1 MHLGRLPRLTLRLLP
16 RTAPLSRCFVFHT
29 FWHRADNLP
38 ICTDKICPNRSY
50 CVACRC
56 STTGDVP
63 LDAFNSIFSLGTQI
77 SSLCGPNLHL
87 EPLPRL
93 TLHLLSPAAN
103 LRLQTMTV
111 MESVTHPSIHA
122 SMHTVAHASPC
133 VYSDLSH
140 SMLWVA
146 GGICKINCHYDR
158 YRGKHSDLKLSIQL
172 TCYIIL
178 P

>member
-1 MHLGRLPRLTLRLLP
+1 MHLRRLPRLTLRLLP

-29 FWHRADNLP
+29 FRHRADNLP
-38 ICTDKICPNRSY
+38 ICTVKICPNRSY

-63 LDAFNSIFSLGTQI
+63 LDAFNSIFFSLGTQN

-103 LRLQTMTV
+103 LRPQTMTV
-111 MESVTHPSIHA
+111 MESVTHPSIHP
-122 SMHTVAHASPC
+122 SMHPCIQSPMHRHVYTATYLTVC
-133 VYSDLSH
+133 YGW
-140 SMLWVA
+140 WV
-146 GGICKINCHYDR
+146 GIVKAIDIVNATAAPD
-158 YRGKHSDLKLSIQL
+158 K
-172 TCYIIL
+172 
-178 P
+178 